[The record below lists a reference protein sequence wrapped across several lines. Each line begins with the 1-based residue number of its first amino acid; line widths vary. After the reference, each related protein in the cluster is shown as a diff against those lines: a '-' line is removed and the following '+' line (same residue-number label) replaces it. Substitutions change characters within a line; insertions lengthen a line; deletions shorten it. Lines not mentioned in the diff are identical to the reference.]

1 MKTKMEIVLGVIRS
15 GPYFEEHGD
24 PYDFSCVAT
33 FEGKRAHIRAEVG
46 NDNRQ
51 VYKDI
56 KELLTGMGIIDVEW
70 DKLNNSKRTL
80 KKKTTD

>member
-15 GPYFEEHGD
+15 GPYFENHGD
-24 PYDFSCVAT
+24 PYDFSCVVT
-33 FEGKRAHIRAEVG
+33 FEGTRAYIRAAVG
-46 NDNRQ
+46 NYNRQ

-56 KELLTGMGIIDVEW
+56 KELLNGMGIIDVEW